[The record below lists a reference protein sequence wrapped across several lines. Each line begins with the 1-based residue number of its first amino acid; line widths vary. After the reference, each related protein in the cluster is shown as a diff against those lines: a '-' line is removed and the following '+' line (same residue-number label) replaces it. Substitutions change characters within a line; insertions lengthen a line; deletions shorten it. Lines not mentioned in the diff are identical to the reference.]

1 MLISKTM
8 NAAINAQIGREF
20 GAEMQYVQIASYFD
34 GEGLPML
41 ARHFFRQ
48 AEEERGH
55 AMKFVR
61 HLLDADGEVAVPT
74 IAAPQPTFAS
84 AEEAVQKALDWEVEV
99 TRQINEIVDLAVKER
114 DHITKGFLDWF
125 TQEQLEEVSSM
136 ETLLRMVRRA
146 GEQGLL
152 FVENY
157 LAGGH
162 RVGDGGAGPR
172 AKAEP

>member
-1 MLISKTM
+1 MLISKAM

-34 GEGLPML
+34 GQGLPML
-41 ARHFFRQ
+41 SRHFFRQ
-48 AEEERGH
+48 AEEEREH

-61 HLLDADGEVAVPT
+61 HLLDANATVEVPT
-74 IAAPQPTFAS
+74 IPAPQSAFAS
-84 AEEAVQKALDWEVEV
+84 AEQAVEKALTWEVEV
-99 TRQINEIVDLAVKER
+99 TKQINELVDLAVKER
-114 DHITKGFLDWF
+114 DHITKSFLDWF
-125 TQEQLEEVSSM
+125 THEQLEEVSSM

-157 LAGGH
+157 LGGGG
-162 RVGDGGAGPR
+162 RVGDAGAGPR
-172 AKAEP
+172 VGA